1 MNNKFE
7 RHIQVLKESA
17 EDQNLREYAERCAES
32 EPGFFRWLFNS
43 DWDDYVLPAEF
54 EGEYNEFLQMI
65 SAPAMSQVE
74 TIFTEKYHLLS
85 MLSKTLKAERDEIQ
99 KSVRAILAAE
109 GVSNRYK
116 SIKMRLLKAEEALKV
131 VRKEEDTEYNLC
143 VFGKHHEHGEFLI
156 KRSAE
161 GDEVF

>member
-17 EDQNLREYAERCAES
+17 EDQNLRDYVERCAES

-85 MLSKTLKAERDEIQ
+85 MLTNTLKAEHEEVQ
-99 KSVRAILAAE
+99 KTLRAILKAE
-109 GVSNRYK
+109 GASNRYK
-116 SIKMRLLKAEEALKV
+116 SIKKRLAQIEKTLKIIK
-131 VRKEEDTEYNLC
+131 KEEDIEYNMC

-161 GDEVF
+161 ADEVF